1 MDCIHYKVRE
11 DGRILSR
18 AAYIVLGVTLDGYKD
33 ILSITVGANETSKS
47 VSYTHLSAK
56 ENNTGCVL
64 CLDSCATGIVSDAA
78 WPTGTTQNDVAK
90 FYGDKDVL
98 PEDGTQV
105 TVVFR
110 LAK

>member
-1 MDCIHYKVRE
+1 M
-11 DGRILSR
+11 
-18 AAYIVLGVTLDGYKD
+18 
-33 ILSITVGANETSKS
+33 
-47 VSYTHLSAK
+47 
-56 ENNTGCVL
+56 L

>member
-1 MDCIHYKVRE
+1 MDLRFGNIE
-11 DGRILSR
+11 
-18 AAYIVLGVTLDGYKD
+18 
-33 ILSITVGANETSKS
+33 
-47 VSYTHLSAK
+47 SAK

-110 LAK
+110 LANVD